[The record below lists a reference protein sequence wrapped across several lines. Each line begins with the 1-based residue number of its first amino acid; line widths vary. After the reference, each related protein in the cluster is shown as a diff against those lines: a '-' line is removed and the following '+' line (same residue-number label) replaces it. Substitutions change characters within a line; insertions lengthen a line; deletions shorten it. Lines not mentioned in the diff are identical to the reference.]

1 MGVNEIETPKKIK
14 DMKNLIGAFWAL
26 LLCIV
31 ITMCGGACRTKK
43 IASAE
48 SNRRT
53 YDSVQVVKEKA
64 DVRYSL
70 IDTTATSEYTRII
83 TEYIFDAPVYDSF
96 APDINVD
103 SKIPMFVRNA
113 DGSLRINYG
122 LKGIRQTEEA
132 IKNERKGV
140 SERKDSTG
148 NKVSNTK
155 ISATEQKKRK
165 DKKLEQVQIAEP
177 AKWWQAFIASC
188 MSFAVTLLCLPY
200 IKRTSLY
207 KWLVKHI
214 RNSLKSE

>member
-1 MGVNEIETPKKIK
+1 MNEIDAPQKIK

-31 ITMCGGACRTKK
+31 IAMCGGACRTKK
-43 IASAE
+43 IASTE

-64 DVRYSL
+64 DVRYSF

-132 IKNERKGV
+132 TKNERKGV

-155 ISATEQKKRK
+155 IRATENKKRK
-165 DKKLEQVQIAEP
+165 DKQVEQVRVSEP
-177 AKWWQAFIASC
+177 FDWWQILFALC
-188 MSFAVTLLCLPY
+188 VPFAVVVLLLYLKATPFVQRLF
-200 IKRTSLY
+200 KR
-207 KWLVKHI
+207 I
-214 RNSLKSE
+214 RNALKSE